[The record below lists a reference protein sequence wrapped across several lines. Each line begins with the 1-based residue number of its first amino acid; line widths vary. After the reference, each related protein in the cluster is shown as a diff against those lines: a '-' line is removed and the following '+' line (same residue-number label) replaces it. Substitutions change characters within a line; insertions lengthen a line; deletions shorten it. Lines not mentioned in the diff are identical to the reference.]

1 MKFSLFVPALQAG
14 GNTPLPHTV
23 PYDKLSDVSHMYIGI
38 EGLYGII
45 LG

>member
-1 MKFSLFVPALQAG
+1 MKFSLFVPALQAPR
-14 GNTPLPHTV
+14 TA
-23 PYDKLSDVSHMYIGI
+23 PYDELSDVCHMYIGI